1 MVDDGFTAMSDGIG
15 TLTIAGDGPHFTT
28 AAGIAQVFT
37 DGTGF
42 QDTDGARLGYTGVL
56 QIFTRAGHLCRQAAT
71 M

>member
-1 MVDDGFTAMSDGIG
+1 MVDDGFTVMSDGIG

-37 DGTGF
+37 DGTGS
-42 QDTDGARLGYTGVL
+42 QDTDGAQLGDTGVL
-56 QIFTRAGHLCRQAAT
+56 QIFTQAGHLCHRAAT